1 MKQKDERE
9 YNINRVIKVARE
21 LFINEGVNNTSINR
35 IAQEADLS
43 SMSIYRY
50 FNNKDTLVY
59 LVWQDA
65 LSTFYKRYMQSMAT
79 IQLRLTEL
87 HRDRIK
93 ARAAELGESVNSY
106 ILRLVDEDIERGKAE
121 ND

>member
-1 MKQKDERE
+1 MTDEELCTLTSWPGEGKMEQREFARSDAVKIGGVQKMAYKGITE
-9 YNINRVIKVARE
+9 
-21 LFINEGVNNTSINR
+21 
-35 IAQEADLS
+35 AQKRAH
-43 SMSIYRY
+43 
-50 FNNKDTLVY
+50 
-59 LVWQDA
+59 
-65 LSTFYKRYMQSMAT
+65 KRYMQSMAP

-106 ILRLVDEDIERGKAE
+106 ILRLVDEDIARGKAE